1 MLASIRLPVSFRSP
15 LYGLFSNLYDV
26 NLEEAEF
33 PKNAYPSFGSFFT
46 RRLKE
51 GVRPISLGLISPV
64 DGRIAQSGDIT
75 NGSLLQAKGIYYTV
89 KELLGGMG
97 QDSRFKNGSFAT
109 FYLAPGDYHHIHSP
123 VSGKIISRIYIQGAL
138 LPVSMGAV
146 RSIPSLYCTN
156 ERLISIIENDDD
168 IYAVVKVGATNVG
181 SIAVTYESSFL
192 RESKGLR
199 SGVDFKAFD
208 TGLEINK
215 GDLLGTF
222 HLGSTV
228 VLLTGKKKEF
238 DTQLSHG
245 TRVRMGQSLE
255 K

>member
-15 LYGLFSNLYDV
+15 LYGLFSNFYEV
-26 NLEEAEF
+26 RLEEAEF
-33 PKNAYPSFGSFFT
+33 PRNAYPSFGSFFT

-51 GVRPISLGLISPV
+51 GLRPIGSGLISPV
-64 DGRIAQSGDIT
+64 DGRIAQCGDIE
-75 NGSLLQAKGIYYTV
+75 NGSLLQAKGIHYTV

-97 QDSRFKNGSFAT
+97 QDTRFQNGSFAT

-123 VSGKIISRIYIQGAL
+123 VGGRIVKRIYIPGAL

-156 ERLISIIENDDD
+156 ERLISIIETDDD

-181 SIAVTYESSFL
+181 SIGIAYEASFL
-192 RESKGLR
+192 RELKGLR
-199 SGVDFKAFD
+199 VGVDIKTFD
-208 TGLEINK
+208 PGLEIKK

-228 VLLTGKKKEF
+228 VLLTGKIKGF
-238 DTQLSHG
+238 DTQITLG